1 LIYPEG
7 DAIKERIHNRYS
19 LVVLA
24 AKRARQ
30 LKEGAPALIETTSA
44 NALTVALEEIAA
56 GKVNYIE
63 GVEMSH
69 EDEMAASGT
78 VDTAVVEESF
88 FPATETRPTASPISE
103 ELAVFMDVPAAAQD
117 EEETDVDEEQESNA
131 ELGALPDEAVDP
143 SEDSEAS

>member
-7 DAIKERIHNRYS
+7 DAIKERITNRYS

-56 GKVNYIE
+56 GKIDFIE
-63 GVEMSH
+63 GVEIRRD
-69 EDEMAASGT
+69 DESANRDN
-78 VDTAVVEESF
+78 VD
-88 FPATETRPTASPISE
+88 
-103 ELAVFMDVPAAAQD
+103 PAAALEDNFLSPTESKSTATPISQ
-117 EEETDVDEEQESNA
+117 ELAAFMEATDS
-131 ELGALPDEAVDP
+131 DEAG
-143 SEDSEAS
+143 EDSEADIDSDADDGETSEPIENTEA

>member
-7 DAIKERIHNRYS
+7 DAIKERITNRYS

-56 GKVNYIE
+56 GKIDFIE
-63 GVEMSH
+63 GVEIRRD
-69 EDEMAASGT
+69 DESLAHDS
-78 VDTAVVEESF
+78 VD
-88 FPATETRPTASPISE
+88 
-103 ELAVFMDVPAAAQD
+103 PAAALEDNFLSPTEVRSAAMPVSQELAAFMDATTPSVED
-117 EEETDVDEEQESNA
+117 EDESTED
-131 ELGALPDEAVDP
+131 DEAEPDTDEDDA
-143 SEDSEAS
+143 SEPNEDTEA